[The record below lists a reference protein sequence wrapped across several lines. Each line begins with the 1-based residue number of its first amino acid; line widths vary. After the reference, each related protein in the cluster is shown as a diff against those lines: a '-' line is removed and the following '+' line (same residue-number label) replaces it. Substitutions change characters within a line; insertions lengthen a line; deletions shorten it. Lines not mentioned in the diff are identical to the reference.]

1 MTHVFLSQ
9 GENVD
14 LYLLSNLGAG
24 GIHIS
29 GHCERK
35 TPSRR
40 GKLGWRRTAEETRKI
55 VEKRHGNALEE
66 DYL

>member
-40 GKLGWRRTAEETRKI
+40 GKLGLRRTAEETR
-55 VEKRHGNALEE
+55 
-66 DYL
+66 